1 MNKDFR
7 NKLDAL
13 INSNYDLTRY
23 VLENESTLKEQIRPG
38 FVPEKIAYLMD
49 HFGMFFTPEQIDEF
63 HKQFDLYVNSQLH
76 QYDSFYNFNKEE
88 IEEVMS
94 SVLENYP
101 EQSFKETD
109 IETLTNLID
118 KYENKINPSVIND
131 IKGLIIS
138 INVKLGKKPY
148 QNELRQLKKQDE
160 KFQLKT
166 GAIIDANLDLVD
178 YTLNHLSTAK
188 QNFSTEYFDKQ
199 LQSIKEITPNLIID
213 ILENVK
219 DNYKYNISL
228 KQADKHDELVD
239 KYLDS
244 YVYLMDLKYNH
255 FVANHKDELAR
266 IEEKVKIGSIS
277 TKDSKKLEEIIRNY
291 SNLYPSI
298 IDAVKELKQKIDKK
312 LGDDSGE
319 QIRNKG

>member
-1 MNKDFR
+1 
-7 NKLDAL
+7 
-13 INSNYDLTRY
+13 
-23 VLENESTLKEQIRPG
+23 
-38 FVPEKIAYLMD
+38 
-49 HFGMFFTPEQIDEF
+49 
-63 HKQFDLYVNSQLH
+63 
-76 QYDSFYNFNKEE
+76 
-88 IEEVMS
+88 MS

-101 EQSFKETD
+101 EQSLKETD

-178 YTLNHLSTAK
+178 YTLNHLSTANH
-188 QNFSTEYFDKQ
+188 NFSTEYFDKQ

-219 DNYKYNISL
+219 DNYKYIYTKRTGEEELYDLLYDPDEHFSIM
-228 KQADKHDELVD
+228 QDKWFDVDRKLYVECKEEYYYPFWDELPALREVFQQERKRIWRNGDLKVVIKSNIKDKLRPIYD
-239 KYLDS
+239 KYI
-244 YVYLMDLKYNH
+244 
-255 FVANHKDELAR
+255 R
-266 IEEKVKIGSIS
+266 WIGKI
-277 TKDSKKLEEIIRNY
+277 
-291 SNLYPSI
+291 
-298 IDAVKELKQKIDKK
+298 
-312 LGDDSGE
+312 
-319 QIRNKG
+319 